1 MVAADHET
9 RISEDDHQALR
20 LWLRL
25 LTCSNLVQ
33 GELRS
38 LLRTEFQSTLPRFD
52 LLAQLERS
60 PKGLTM
66 GELSKRMMVSCGNV
80 TGIVNQLVQEEM
92 VSRTAVP
99 NNRRTF
105 IVKLTPKGKR
115 YFKKMANEH
124 ESWIVRL
131 LNGLDPEE
139 MQQCMQLLGKLKT
152 HINEQLSK

>member
-1 MVAADHET
+1 METDHET
-9 RISEDDHQALR
+9 RISEGDHEALR
-20 LWLRL
+20 LWLRM

-52 LLAQLERS
+52 LLAQLERT

-80 TGIVNQLVQEEM
+80 TGIVNQLVQEEL
-92 VSRTAVP
+92 VSRTALP

-105 IVKLTPKGKR
+105 IVKLTSKGKR
-115 YFKKMANEH
+115 YFKKMAGDH
-124 ESWIVRL
+124 EDWIVHML
-131 LNGLDPEE
+131 DGLDADE
-139 MQQCMQLLGKLKT
+139 MKQLMQLMGKLKS
-152 HINEQLSK
+152 HITQQIAK